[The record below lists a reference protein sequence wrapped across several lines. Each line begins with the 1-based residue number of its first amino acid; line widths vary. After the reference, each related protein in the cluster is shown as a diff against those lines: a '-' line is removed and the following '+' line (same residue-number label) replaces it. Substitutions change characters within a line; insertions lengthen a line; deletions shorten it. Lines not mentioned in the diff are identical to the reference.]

1 MSIKENS
8 IITKK
13 DLRKNW
19 LTWLSICCLSNNWER
34 MQNIDYAVSMAP
46 ILKKLYPDDNEKF
59 SERLSSHMEF
69 FNTQPTAGCLING
82 MVIAMEEE
90 KAMGKDIPDEAITNL
105 KSSMMGPLAGIG
117 DSVMNSLIEVVLMS
131 IAMTFAFQGNLFGP
145 VFYLVTWVAAS
156 LIISW
161 FLINRG
167 YKLGINSL
175 SVMSGYGTPGGSFD
189 SDRSDGHRRP
199 VRNLCCRQHSA
210 GHCGLRRCGRHR
222 SAGDSG

>member
-105 KSSMMGPLAGIG
+105 KSSMIG
-117 DSVMNSLIEVVLMS
+117 S
-131 IAMTFAFQGNLFGP
+131 IPKF
-145 VFYLVTWVAAS
+145 V
-156 LIISW
+156 
-161 FLINRG
+161 
-167 YKLGINSL
+167 
-175 SVMSGYGTPGGSFD
+175 
-189 SDRSDGHRRP
+189 
-199 VRNLCCRQHSA
+199 
-210 GHCGLRRCGRHR
+210 
-222 SAGDSG
+222 